1 MDFLYKKRRVIV
13 VILAC
18 LMIGLGIFQGVT
30 KIELDSSVM
39 KTVEYVVMFGALY
52 LLLILP
58 KRYEIK
64 KKEEEP
70 SQIDVVSDEDEAK
83 EKED

>member
-58 KRYEIK
+58 KRYETK
-64 KKEEEP
+64 KKEAEP